1 IWGDAPLVLAPFLS
15 NNDLEE
21 LTRTPSN
28 EVLQQIHLDLEETV
42 RLIPSSITSRTA
54 FTQAAA
60 YALDAHVYAWEHNY
74 PKVIERTSRVISNTN
89 YSLATLYDPS
99 FNASDSDF
107 KGKVQASEFA
117 AIFNVGKSK
126 ESIFE
131 LSFS

>member
-1 IWGDAPLVLAPFLS
+1 TQESANNIMGQAYGVRAYAYFYIVRIWGDAPLVLAPFLS

-74 PKVIERTSRVISNTN
+74 PKVIERTSR
-89 YSLATLYDPS
+89 
-99 FNASDSDF
+99 
-107 KGKVQASEFA
+107 
-117 AIFNVGKSK
+117 
-126 ESIFE
+126 
-131 LSFS
+131 